1 VGAWTAL
8 EGSLLYNMRTVR
20 ERTCCEE
27 EEDAFAT
34 EQQDR
39 NATQTRRTVANRDFM
54 VIMVIVVV
62 VVDIVI
68 IKGSNTDR
76 YGQQLAESTVVRVLS
91 NSQ

>member
-1 VGAWTAL
+1 
-8 EGSLLYNMRTVR
+8 MRTVR

-54 VIMVIVVV
+54 VIVIIVIVV
-62 VVDIVI
+62 VVDIVDI
-68 IKGSNTDR
+68 VIMKVVIPID
-76 YGQQLAESTVVRVLS
+76 TV
-91 NSQ
+91 NSWLKVQ